1 MRKDLNRIR
10 FGFLDVPID
19 HIHWINPLKT
29 MPDFARNEKEYWI
42 IPFDEKDVYV
52 VIEYNTKTDGYK
64 LVYCNKEEK
73 EIYTSM
79 FRECVEIKYE
89 EVFNKTSISPIMSWM
104 EFHQFFEIIL
114 NTKECYELKPV
125 TKDNKFLSFLI
136 REGKNISFEIREKE
150 TDKTIEELKPV
161 YIDED
166 RIYEIQDL
174 FNIYSK
180 EVIKKDKEEIFKKY
194 IEDESLN
201 SK

>member
-10 FGFLDVPID
+10 FGFLDAPID
-19 HIHWINPLKT
+19 HIYWINPLKT

-52 VIEYNTKTDGYK
+52 VIEYNIETNRYK
-64 LVYCNKEEK
+64 LVYYNKEEK

-89 EVFNKTSISPIMSWM
+89 EVVNKTSTSPIMSWM

-114 NTKECYELKPV
+114 NTKECYKLKPV
-125 TKDNKFLSFLI
+125 TKENKFLSFFAG
-136 REGKNISFEIREKE
+136 EGENMSFEIREKE

-161 YIDED
+161 YTDED
-166 RIYEIQDL
+166 RICEIQDL
-174 FNIYSK
+174 FNIHDK

-194 IEDESLN
+194 IEGESLN